1 MESNQERIAPS
12 SPFPYFFPS
21 LLLPHQP
28 SHRIEE
34 DEKMDAILER
44 LMEEHYCPHDFA
56 CYKKGLD
63 NFPNLKIIIP
73 GKIYACTSPNTIYC
87 PHSYPFGMEYLCNCP
102 IIEHL
107 TGDRINHVLHD

>member
-1 MESNQERIAPS
+1 
-12 SPFPYFFPS
+12 
-21 LLLPHQP
+21 
-28 SHRIEE
+28 
-34 DEKMDAILER
+34 MDAILER